1 MCWLWCF
8 YCRAAPQA
16 GASELEVISQ
26 QVEED
31 SQCVAPVQLVSF
43 TYRDLPLA
51 ALDISLA
58 GSQLI
63 SNPDEEDNR
72 DGYVQKFSHPFPYF
86 AWQFN
91 HSVNKQIN
99 KYIHIYIHTYIYLY
113 IRNCF
118 NIIATWSCRK
128 KAPYIRNV
136 KFTLC
141 ILKISHFED
150 AENKLVV
157 WLSVKVFCN

>member
-1 MCWLWCF
+1 MHIHTVTLMFWLWCV
-8 YCRAAPQA
+8 YHRAAPQA

-31 SQCVAPVQLVSF
+31 NQCVAPVQLVSF

-72 DGYVQKFSHPFPYF
+72 EGYVTEILTSFHFFCVTVQPL
-86 AWQFN
+86 
-91 HSVNKQIN
+91 SVNK
-99 KYIHIYIHTYIYLY
+99 
-113 IRNCF
+113 
-118 NIIATWSCRK
+118 
-128 KAPYIRNV
+128 
-136 KFTLC
+136 
-141 ILKISHFED
+141 
-150 AENKLVV
+150 
-157 WLSVKVFCN
+157 